1 MKTVQIKSMAL
12 TNFRGHKSTNI
23 DFSDLTIISGDN
35 GTGKS
40 TVFDAFVWLLFGK
53 DQFDRK
59 DFEIIPT
66 VNGKMQERVD
76 AEVEAVINFD
86 GREIILKRTLH
97 QKWVR
102 RRGTAE
108 EVFDGCETLYQW
120 DGVDIKAGDY
130 KARVDLM
137 VEETIFKL
145 ITKPDA
151 FLNLHWTKQREFLF
165 QMAGSLTD
173 QQIAASDPK
182 FAQLLDLV
190 NGKSLAEFKKE
201 IAAKK
206 KKAKTELDDIQ
217 PRIDQT
223 TRLMPENKDFAAIE
237 REIKSIDNEITV
249 IDGMIADRSKAI
261 RGQYEAIQEKQ
272 KEINSL
278 ESKQL
283 QVVNDKQLQ
292 NNQDA
297 FKKNQ
302 ERNNLQ
308 NEWNTIK
315 SNLKAAETEMQ
326 DGKNG
331 IEALQR
337 KKLAKEKEL
346 EQLRAEWE
354 KVNESEYKAQEGCLI
369 CPVFNT
375 ACGDSFAVG
384 KHAESQEKAKSAFIA
399 SKDKK
404 LDELDEQGI
413 KLNDEIKFIESRIKD
428 GETYYNQAKR
438 KAETL
443 NNQYNE
449 IGHKLGLMQE
459 VTPEPVIAEELPEW
473 QELAQQIAAIKET
486 IQDVQPVDNSE
497 LNTNKAELNAKR
509 DELKKDLSDRDL
521 IARYTK
527 EIEDLKTR
535 AKELAQQ
542 IADLEG
548 QEFTIDAFNKVKID
562 ECDRRINGMFSLVK
576 FKLFDTTLDGNE
588 FEACIPTNKQGVPY
602 IVTNTA
608 EQINMGL
615 DIVRVISQFYNV
627 AAPVFLDRCESIN
640 EPISTGSQMILI
652 KVTAPGTPFQVK

>member
-12 TNFRGHKSTNI
+12 TNFRGHKSTKIN
-23 DFSDLTIISGDN
+23 FSDLTIISGDN

-66 VNGKMQERVD
+66 LDGKMLERVD
-76 AEVEAVINFD
+76 ASVEAVISFD
-86 GREIILKRTLH
+86 GREITLNRILH

-173 QQIAASDPK
+173 QQIAASYPK

-217 PRIDQT
+217 PCVNQT
-223 TRLMPENKDFAAIE
+223 AKLMPEARDFAAIE
-237 REIKSIDNEITV
+237 KQISDIDAEILS
-249 IDGMIADRSKAI
+249 IDGMIADRAKAI
-261 RGQYEAIQEKQ
+261 RGQYDAIQEKQ
-272 KEINSL
+272 KEINDL
-278 ESKQL
+278 KTKQ
-283 QVVNDKQLQ
+283 QQAINAAQQ
-292 NNQDA
+292 QSQQDA

-315 SNLKAAETEMQ
+315 SNLKAAESEMQ
-326 DGKNG
+326 DGENG
-331 IEALQR
+331 IEALKR
-337 KKLAKEKEL
+337 KKAAKQAEL
-346 EQLRAEWE
+346 DLLRAEWE

-384 KHAESQEKAKSAFIA
+384 KHAESQEKAKSAFLVT
-399 SKDKK
+399 KDKK
-404 LDELDEQGI
+404 LDELDEQGA

-428 GETYYNQAKR
+428 GEAYYNEAKK

-449 IGHKLGLMQE
+449 IGHKLGLMKE

-473 QELAQQIAAIKET
+473 QELAKQIKAIEAT
-486 IQDVQPVDNSE
+486 IGDVQTVDNSE
-497 LNTNKAELNAKR
+497 LNIKKAELNAKR
-509 DELKKDLSDRDL
+509 DELKTQLSDREL
-521 IARYTK
+521 IARYNK
-527 EIEDLKTR
+527 EIADLTAR
-535 AKELAQQ
+535 GKELAQQ

-548 QEFTIDAFNKVKID
+548 QEFNIDAFNKVKID

-576 FKLFDTTLDGNE
+576 FKLFDTTLEGNE
-588 FEACIPTNKQGVPY
+588 FEACIPTNKIGVPY
-602 IVTNTA
+602 AVTNTA
-608 EQINMGL
+608 EQANMGL
-615 DIVRVISQFYNV
+615 DIVKVLSQFYNV
-627 AAPVFLDRCESIN
+627 AAPVFIDRCESIN
-640 EPISTGSQMILI
+640 EPIQAGSQMILI